1 MADLTGKDAADRAIN
16 QLLSV
21 IVGKNHA
28 KQTDA
33 LKEDP
38 AQRVKACTGLAATEM
53 SEAASLI
60 ADCVPDA
67 KRMMSQAQ
75 RKLDSLGSLAV
86 LANLIKEVDWD

>member
-1 MADLTGKDAADRAIN
+1 MVDLTGKDAADRAI
-16 QLLSV
+16 
-21 IVGKNHA
+21 
-28 KQTDA
+28 
-33 LKEDP
+33 
-38 AQRVKACTGLAATEM
+38 KACTGLAATEM